1 MKLNSI
7 GQFRKHTTFD
17 SVSSLDPSMRRQ
29 WINEYDDDD
38 NDDDDQDDEWEEE
51 ETHDDDDDLFGDDD
65 DDDDEDDDNDDEFVS
80 KLKERLPIQ
89 INKRRAKKGKKPIKA
104 DIASMSNDEFLDFL
118 RKKLTTRAAKHP
130 DKESPDFNSMSDDD
144 LVDFVKQH
152 LAERKNRKANR
163 KNK

>member
-29 WINEYDDDD
+29 WINEY
-38 NDDDDQDDEWEEE
+38 
-51 ETHDDDDDLFGDDD
+51 DDD

-130 DKESPDFNSMSDDD
+130 DKESPDFNNMSDDD

-152 LAERKNRKANR
+152 LEERKNRKAKR

>member
-29 WINEYDDDD
+29 WINEYDDDSDD
-38 NDDDDQDDEWEEE
+38 NDDDQEWEEE

-65 DDDDEDDDNDDEFVS
+65 DDDDDDNDDEFVS

-104 DIASMSNDEFLDFL
+104 DIASMTNDEFLDFL

-130 DKESPDFNSMSDDD
+130 DKQSPNFNNMNDDD
-144 LVDFVKQH
+144 LVDFIKQH
-152 LAERKNRKANR
+152 LADRKARKANR
-163 KNK
+163 KK